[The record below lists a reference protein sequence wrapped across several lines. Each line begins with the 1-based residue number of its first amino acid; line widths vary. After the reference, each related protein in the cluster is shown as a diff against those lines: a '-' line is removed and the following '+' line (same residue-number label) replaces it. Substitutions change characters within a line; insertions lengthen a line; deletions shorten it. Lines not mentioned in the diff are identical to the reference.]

1 MLAVAWLQHQ
11 RRHPYK
17 YDFQNWLEAWLLFV
31 GIAVVLLGVV
41 YTFVEQQHAL
51 VEALLLVALIGNPT
65 NPNLP

>member
-1 MLAVAWLQHQ
+1 VLAVAWLQHQ

-17 YDFQNWLEAWLLFV
+17 YPFQNWLEAWLLFA

-51 VEALLLVALIGNPT
+51 VEALLLVALIGS
-65 NPNLP
+65 PNQP